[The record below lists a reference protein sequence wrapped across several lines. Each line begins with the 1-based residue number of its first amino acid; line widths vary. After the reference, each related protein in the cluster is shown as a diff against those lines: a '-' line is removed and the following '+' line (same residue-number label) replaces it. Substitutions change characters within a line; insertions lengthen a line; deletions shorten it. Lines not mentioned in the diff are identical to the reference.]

1 MSAKRNACQR
11 CGGTNRMVFVQ
22 AKCSDMYHEY
32 KIAQEHSYEG
42 YVPDWIGQF
51 GDYVQFELCRHC
63 GQMQGTWPSDASD
76 FEGFYKWGKA
86 DVK

>member
-1 MSAKRNACQR
+1 MVKCQR
-11 CGGTNRMVFVQ
+11 CGGSNRMVFVQ

-32 KIAQEHSYEG
+32 KIAQEHNYEG

-63 GQMQGTWPSDASD
+63 GQMQGDWP
-76 FEGFYKWGKA
+76 EGKSKPDCFKWGKA
-86 DVK
+86 IVK